1 MTKSNEIIGHQTGN
15 LRYPVGFL
23 SITGKQMN
31 VADTETRDRILE
43 KAREHFL
50 QYGFSTVTMSEIAT
64 DLGMSK
70 KTVYTYFPSKEDLA
84 SEMVKKMQEEISTQM
99 KAVVDD
105 QGMDFIEKLKRIL
118 DITVSHHSR
127 LTPHFRMDLQ
137 KHAPG
142 ACKCTDEFQ
151 QHQIYTVVSR
161 VIQEGVSKGMFRS
174 DIEEPIV
181 TAMFIAAFQSL
192 LRPEMLG
199 RIQRPIPQIVEA
211 ISGVIFQ
218 GILTDDARQRLHM
231 QPLVAL
237 AVSSVQ

>member
-1 MTKSNEIIGHQTGN
+1 MSVSD
-15 LRYPVGFL
+15 L
-23 SITGKQMN
+23 
-31 VADTETRDRILE
+31 ETRDRILE

-50 QYGFSTVTMSEIAT
+50 QFGFSTVTMSEIAT

-84 SEMVKKMQEEISTQM
+84 SEMVKRMQEQIASQM
-99 KAVVDD
+99 NTLVDD

-151 QHQIYTVVSR
+151 QHQTSTVVSK
-161 VIQEGVSKGMFRS
+161 VIQEGIQKGVFRS
-174 DIEEPIV
+174 DLEEPIV
-181 TAMFIAAFQSL
+181 TAMFIAAFESL
-192 LRPEMLG
+192 LRPESLG
-199 RIQRPIPQIVEA
+199 RIQRPIPQILEE
-211 ISGVIFQ
+211 ISAVLFQ
-218 GILTDDARQRLHM
+218 GILTDEARRRLHT
-231 QPLVAL
+231 QPLVAPSI
-237 AVSSVQ
+237 SSVQ